1 MNRIEQIGFRG
12 CNLARAAT
20 AMVRLITSHGG
31 AEPRSGVPAWQISVT
46 PWLRASP
53 PSLGQFAWTY
63 HADTSLKAALAYP
76 NGLVASWA
84 YDAENR
90 LAQVRNAMPSG
101 VISQFDYTYDAAGR
115 RVAIARSGTAFGDL
129 SGAADR
135 YAYNARGEVTG
146 ARRTKDGQPVQG
158 FSEDFAYD
166 PIGNRTSSATYDETG
181 EAQVSTYAANALN
194 QYVSRTT
201 PGFAAVRGEADPD
214 ATVTVNGR
222 PAYRLGAYFFGG
234 DVFDNSASG
243 GFANLEMYA
252 ALGQTDA
259 DGNDA
264 DDLVSSVTG
273 QVYVAQSPEAFAY
286 DADGNQTLV
295 TTRTG
300 RWRVEYNGENR
311 PVRWMR
317 EGDGK
322 TVTMSYDHIGR
333 RRTKDG
339 QRFFYD
345 GYLQVANER
354 TVSNAVVRQSFVW
367 DPTEPVATRPLA
379 WFGSNAPPR
388 FYAHDGNK
396 NVSEVVAAASG
407 EDSDVELLAHY
418 DCAEANPWR
427 FSSEY
432 EDTDLGLVYYNYRHY
447 EPVTGRWLSF
457 DIIDEL
463 LLYLFCFNNPIVAVD
478 IVGLQVSIQ
487 EDPGQITVSM
497 KRGIRGKTVHQVS
510 IQIECSS
517 AGFMSISGSAYRKIV
532 MLNDGNEKWKRRYR
546 RYDRKWGTDRSDSD
560 ERNATYSHEM
570 DHYRSYDAL
579 FAFIHTLNGLDGS
592 YFGMCFCPKEKER
605 LEAQLSALKDMA
617 ERMSRSY
624 DLNGRNEGGV
634 YPL

>member
-1 MNRIEQIGFRG
+1 MRG
-12 CNLARAAT
+12 EA
-20 AMVRLITSHGG
+20 
-31 AEPRSGVPAWQISVT
+31 RSGVPAWQISVT

-84 YDAENR
+84 YDVENR

-101 VISQFDYTYDAAGR
+101 VISQFDYTYDAVGR
-115 RVAIARSGTAFGDL
+115 RVAIARSGAAFGDL
-129 SGAADR
+129 SGAVDR
-135 YAYNARGEVTG
+135 YAYNVRGEVTG

-252 ALGQTDA
+252 ALVQADA
-259 DGNDA
+259 DGNAD

-311 PVRWMR
+311 PVLWTR

-322 TVTMSYDHIGR
+322 TVAMTYDHMGR

-388 FYAHDGNK
+388 LYAHDGNK
-396 NVSEVVAAASG
+396 NVSEAVAAASG
-407 EDSDVELLAHY
+407 TNATVEVVAHY
-418 DCAEANPWR
+418 DYAAFGAVIAQKGDCAETNPWR

-432 EDTDLGLVYYNYRHY
+432 EDVDLGLDYYNYRHY
-447 EPVTGRWLSF
+447 EPVMGRWLQRDTKAEQGGFNLFSF
-457 DIIDEL
+457 CKNDGLNSTDVRGQAA
-463 LLYLFCFNNPIVAVD
+463 FVPIAMGKAMMLAIAAVTAYQTAICYQATGDLVENETDAYRHCYIACAYSKCMEEFAGKVVAQVITMLGGLAWE
-478 IVGLQVSIQ
+478 IVGGLSRDGSFSVDDLKSDLIGALGSLDYSSCAKPC
-487 EDPGQITVSM
+487 ECE
-497 KRGIRGKTVHQVS
+497 RGKS
-510 IQIECSS
+510 
-517 AGFMSISGSAYRKIV
+517 
-532 MLNDGNEKWKRRYR
+532 N
-546 RYDRKWGTDRSDSD
+546 
-560 ERNATYSHEM
+560 
-570 DHYRSYDAL
+570 
-579 FAFIHTLNGLDGS
+579 
-592 YFGMCFCPKEKER
+592 PK
-605 LEAQLSALKDMA
+605 
-617 ERMSRSY
+617 
-624 DLNGRNEGGV
+624 
-634 YPL
+634 

>member
-1 MNRIEQIGFRG
+1 MNRIRQNRFRRSVIARFHDALGRPAGYAAGGERRTALAYDACGRLATMEIG
-12 CNLARAAT
+12 
-20 AMVRLITSHGG
+20 SH
-31 AEPRSGVPAWQISVT
+31 
-46 PWLRASP
+46 
-53 PSLGQFAWTY
+53 GQFAWTY
-63 HADTSLKAALAYP
+63 HAGASLKASLAYP

-84 YDAENR
+84 YNAENR

-115 RVAIARSGTAFGDL
+115 RVAIARSGAAFGDL

-135 YAYNARGEVTG
+135 YACNARGEVTG

-214 ATVTVNGR
+214 AAVTVNGR

-243 GFANLEMYA
+243 GFANLETYA

-311 PVRWMR
+311 PVRWTR

-322 TVTMSYDHIGR
+322 TVAMSFDHMGR

-388 FYAHDGNK
+388 LYAHDGNK
-396 NVSEVVAAASG
+396 NVSEVVAAGTNAAAG
-407 EDSDVELLAHY
+407 VVAHY
-418 DCAEANPWR
+418 DYAAFGAVVAQKGGCAEANPWR
-427 FSSEY
+427 FSGEY
-432 EDTDLGLVYYNYRHY
+432 EDTELGLVYYNYRHY
-447 EPVTGRWLSF
+447 EPVTGRWMAR
-457 DIIDEL
+457 DPIGEL
-463 LLYLFCFNNPIVAVD
+463 THANLYFFW
-478 IVGLQVSIQ
+478 
-487 EDPGQITVSM
+487 T
-497 KRGIRGKTVHQVS
+497 
-510 IQIECSS
+510 
-517 AGFMSISGSAYRKIV
+517 
-532 MLNDGNEKWKRRYR
+532 
-546 RYDRKWGTDRSDSD
+546 GTW
-560 ERNATYSHEM
+560 A
-570 DHYRSYDAL
+570 
-579 FAFIHTLNGLDGS
+579 
-592 YFGMCFCPKEKER
+592 
-605 LEAQLSALKDMA
+605 
-617 ERMSRSY
+617 
-624 DLNGRNEGGV
+624 EGGP
-634 YPL
+634 YGKSLGGLSQK